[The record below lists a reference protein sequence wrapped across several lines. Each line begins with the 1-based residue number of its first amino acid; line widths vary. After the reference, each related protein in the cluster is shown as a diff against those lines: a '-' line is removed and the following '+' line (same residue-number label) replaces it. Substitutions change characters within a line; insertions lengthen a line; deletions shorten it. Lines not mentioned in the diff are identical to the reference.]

1 MHQTYQTDTLAESCA
16 CRKCMEDMDRS
27 VEGYHDFSVI
37 SSKLSQGTSL
47 LLENLHD
54 RVDGIAIFELLG
66 ERMVDQLHPCL
77 FLVVLQGGVEEL
89 KASGRRVTH
98 FTDGR
103 TVDESR
109 GICVM

>member
-1 MHQTYQTDTLAESCA
+1 
-16 CRKCMEDMDRS
+16 MEDMDRS

-54 RVDGIAIFELLG
+54 RVDRIAIFELLG
-66 ERMVDQLHPCL
+66 KRMVDQLHPCQ
-77 FLVVLQGGVEEL
+77 FLVVLQGGVEEEL
-89 KASGRRVTH
+89 KPSLSGRRVTH

-103 TVDESR
+103 TADGSR
-109 GICVM
+109 GICVMGI